1 MLIALFGGT
10 GFIGG
15 HLVSALLAEG
25 YRIRL
30 ALMGDEKWLSKTY
43 FHPKLELFA
52 YDSQS
57 EESVARVVKGTDRV
71 VNLTGI
77 LNETKQRSF
86 FTTHQQLPAFIA
98 KACHSQR
105 LVQLIHISALGAGA
119 HAPSKYLQTKT
130 AGEESILAEFPSS
143 TTIIRPSIVL
153 GSGSGFVRQMISIA
167 SMTPVLLLP
176 CGLSRVQPIAVE
188 DLVRLILFLLKDKR
202 ASKNEI
208 INAAGPQAMRM
219 WQLVSVI
226 LRPKRRIIVPMSYGL
241 SYGFATMLEKL
252 LRQPP
257 ITRDNCLS
265 LSRDFL
271 CSEGENHIQQL
282 LGKLTEISEALK

>member
-30 ALMGDEKWLSKTY
+30 ALMGDEKWLSNTY
-43 FHPKLELFA
+43 FHPSLELFA

-57 EESVARVVKGTDRV
+57 EESVARVVRGTDRV

-98 KACHSQR
+98 KACHSQK
-105 LVQLIHISALGAGA
+105 LAQLIHISALGAGA
-119 HAPSKYLQTKT
+119 HAPSRYLQTKA
-130 AGEESILAEFPSS
+130 AGEESILAEFSS
-143 TTIIRPSIVL
+143 GAVIIRPSIVL
-153 GSGSGFVRQMISIA
+153 GSGSGFVQQMMSIA

-188 DLVRLILFLLKDKR
+188 DLVRLILLLLKNKR
-202 ASKNEI
+202 VSENKI
-208 INAAGPQAMRM
+208 INAAGPQAIRM

-226 LRPKRRIIVPMSYGL
+226 LHPKRRIIVPMSYGL

-252 LRQPP
+252 LKQPP

-265 LSRDFL
+265 LSKDFL
-271 CSEGENHIQQL
+271 CSEEENHIQQL
-282 LGKLTEISEALK
+282 LGKLTEIHEALR